1 MRQASQYGINQ
12 DEQSSPGE
20 ERLRQLVRLRT
31 QRGRVLTTDDEDKL
45 LEEAVT
51 RLDVSL
57 NRARGVLYAEMQN
70 GKIELETDIDDRMQE
85 LVKSVADAK
94 GRLSRRD
101 FERIAIFYASR
112 FKIPVETCRQ
122 KVKKIMEDEGI
133 SPQRAGFIP
142 SRSWYRRIKVA

>member
-51 RLDVSL
+51 RPVRVKLVVASSSRGLPIFVS
-57 NRARGVLYAEMQN
+57 
-70 GKIELETDIDDRMQE
+70 
-85 LVKSVADAK
+85 
-94 GRLSRRD
+94 
-101 FERIAIFYASR
+101 
-112 FKIPVETCRQ
+112 
-122 KVKKIMEDEGI
+122 
-133 SPQRAGFIP
+133 
-142 SRSWYRRIKVA
+142 

>member
-57 NRARGVLYAEMQN
+57 NRARGVLYAERQN
-70 GKIELETDIDDRMQE
+70 GNIELDDRMQE

-142 SRSWYRRIKVA
+142 SRSWYRRMKVA